1 MRNLLRLL
9 SIPMLGRSKMNVKT
23 VDVTTAKQW
32 LDKDQAI
39 LIDVRE
45 PAEYALQKIVGAALY
60 PVGSISVNSIPQTD
74 KKILIYCQKGA
85 RGSNACQKLMTENEE
100 LEVYN
105 IEGGIEAWH
114 QAGLAT
120 ESS

>member
-1 MRNLLRLL
+1 MKNLLRLL
-9 SIPMLGRSKMNVKT
+9 SIPITGRFKMNVKT

-32 LDKDQAI
+32 LDKKQAI

-45 PAEYALQKIVGAALY
+45 PAEYASQKIVGAALH
-60 PVGSISVNSIPQTD
+60 PVGAISVNSIPQTD